1 MRWVGSHARCELPVG
16 YIRQIS
22 GMNHLIQY
30 LRIRVMI
37 AVGEQALCVQCAMC
51 ALTCNCCK
59 RRGKAHTHV
68 CIRVHCTLCIVHYR
82 LCIVRALC
90 IVCVQCT
97 LCIVHCLCIMQVAIC
112 NGPRVHQHQIGSRRA
127 SLLCISRSLLPLT
140 LAPQCLQCNDMAQC
154 FTLVCNSRSHLALT
168 LVPQCLQ
175 CTNVVECF
183 TLVCIIRSLLT
194 PTLVPQCLQFTETG
208 YNLHTA
214 VMICAR
220 CFTFV
225 CIIRSHNKYKVL

>member
-1 MRWVGSHARCELPVG
+1 
-16 YIRQIS
+16 
-22 GMNHLIQY
+22 
-30 LRIRVMI
+30 
-37 AVGEQALCVQCAMC
+37 MC

-127 SLLCISRSLLPLT
+127 PLLCISRSLLPLT
-140 LAPQCLQCNDMAQC
+140 LVPQC
-154 FTLVCNSRSHLALT
+154 FTLVCISRSHLALT

-175 CTNVVECF
+175 CT
-183 TLVCIIRSLLT
+183 
-194 PTLVPQCLQFTETG
+194 ETG

-214 VMICAR
+214 VMMCAR

-225 CIIRSHNKYKVL
+225 CTIRSHNKYKVL